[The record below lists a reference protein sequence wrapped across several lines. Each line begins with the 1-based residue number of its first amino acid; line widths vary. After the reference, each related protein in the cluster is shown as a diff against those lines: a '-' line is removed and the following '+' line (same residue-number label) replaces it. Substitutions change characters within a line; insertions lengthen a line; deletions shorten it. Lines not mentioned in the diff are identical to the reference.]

1 MGSRYSSVKIFAGAA
16 LIILFGTIVLF
27 AYQTGITGQTLKT
40 TSEGC
45 SCHGSFSPSVNV
57 VISGP
62 DSLLPNTT
70 GTYTVTITGGPLV
83 RGGTNI
89 AASSGELTPGVG
101 SGLQKISGELTH
113 INPKPSSDGS
123 VSFQF
128 DYTAPSNLGTQTL
141 FANGNSVNYNQSP
154 DGDQWNWAPNKI
166 VNVVAVIPVELMSFN
181 AQVVANSIILSW
193 STSTETNNRGF
204 EIQRKL
210 TSEGMDWVNLMF
222 IKGSGTTTELQNYS
236 YQDENLPTGTYS
248 YRLKQIDFDGTSKI
262 YNLSEEIHIT
272 APNDFALNQNFPNP
286 FNPSTVI
293 SFSIPKNDKVR
304 LEVFDVVG
312 SRIATLF
319 DEEKSAGYYEI
330 NFDALNYTSGVY
342 YYRISTKDFVQ
353 TKKMILMR

>member
-1 MGSRYSSVKIFAGAA
+1 MDSRYRSVKIFAGAV
-16 LIILFGTIVLF
+16 LIIFFATIVLY
-27 AYQTGITGQTLKT
+27 AYQTGITGRTLKT

-45 SCHGSFSPSVNV
+45 SCHGDFSSSVNV

-70 GTYTVTITGGPLV
+70 ATYTVTITGGPLV

-89 AASSGELTPGVG
+89 AVSSGVLSPGVG
-101 SGLQKISGELTH
+101 SGLQKIGDELTH
-113 INPKPSSDGS
+113 INPKLPSDGS

-128 DYTAPSNLGTQTL
+128 EYTAPSNLGVQTL
-141 FANGNSVNYNQSP
+141 YANGNSVNYNQSP

-166 VNVVAVIPVELMSFN
+166 VNVVAVVPVELVSFN
-181 AQVVANSIILSW
+181 AHVVTNSVMLSW

-204 EIQRKL
+204 EIQRKS
-210 TSEGMDWVNLMF
+210 TSDESDWVNIKF
-222 IKGSGTTTELQNYS
+222 IRGAGTTTESQKYS

-272 APNDFALNQNFPNP
+272 KPSDFVLNQNFPNP

-293 SFSIPKNDKVR
+293 NFNIPIDEKVR
-304 LEVFDVVG
+304 LEVFDALG
-312 SRIATLF
+312 NRIAILI
-319 DEEKSAGYYEI
+319 DEEKPAGNYAV
-330 NFDALNYTSGVY
+330 NFDAASYTSGVY
-342 YYRISTKDFVQ
+342 YYRISTKDFDL